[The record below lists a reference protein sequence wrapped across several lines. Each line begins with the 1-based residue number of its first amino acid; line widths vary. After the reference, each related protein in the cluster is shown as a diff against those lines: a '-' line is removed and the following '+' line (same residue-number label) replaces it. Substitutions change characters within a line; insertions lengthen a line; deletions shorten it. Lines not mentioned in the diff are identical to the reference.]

1 MQMCRVKT
9 VTSIRHWLK
18 CWMASSCFITLLY
31 TNNCQKYEPFF
42 ASGTYR
48 CFPEGSVYRIPVQM
62 VFVQFLNVVW
72 LQTRSIGA
80 CVACLF
86 DGEFESSSAANCYY
100 HQMKTISKRSK
111 HHNNL
116 SPPQRFLSVNASER
130 KIRERERAVKARL

>member
-42 ASGTYR
+42 ASVTYR
-48 CFPEGSVYRIPVQM
+48 CFPEGSVYRIPVQR
-62 VFVQFLNVVW
+62 VFVQFLNDVW

-86 DGEFESSSAANCYY
+86 DGEFESSSAANCSY
-100 HQMKTISKRSK
+100 HQMKTVSKRSK
-111 HHNNL
+111 HHNQPL
-116 SPPQRFLSVNASER
+116 SSAEVPVSKRQ
-130 KIRERERAVKARL
+130 